1 MRSSFPRLDIGPL
14 SEYRAEDFMIS
25 RFSEY
30 LKEHQNLVFP
40 HRHSFYHLVL
50 FTEGAGSHIIDFN
63 HFQVEAG
70 QMYFMV
76 PGQVHDWR
84 FEGKP
89 EGYVVNF
96 SAFFF
101 NAFLLQSD
109 YLDYFPFLSSDSR
122 NNVLRLSK
130 QVFEKV
136 IVLFEELLTHEHG
149 EILFRKDMIR
159 VLLLQIL
166 FTVARNDV
174 SGDAKKSAKLAGI
187 HKHEWR
193 NPVIRQF
200 QKLVDRHFISMK
212 KPGAYADLLNI
223 TPNHLNA
230 LCKEHLGVQAGEV
243 VRARIVL
250 EAKRLLTNQT
260 LTISQVSDQLQ
271 FADNSYFTKFFKKE
285 TGATPEEFRGG
296 RRREEGMKE
305 EGMKEEGMKEE
316 GMKEED
322 TQ

>member
-1 MRSSFPRLDIGPL
+1 
-14 SEYRAEDFMIS
+14 MIS
-25 RFSEY
+25 RFGAY
-30 LKEHQNLVFP
+30 VKEHQNLVFP

-63 HFQVEAG
+63 HFQVEAR

-84 FEGKP
+84 FEGEP

-96 SAFFF
+96 SEFFYKE
-101 NAFLLQSD
+101 FLLQPD
-109 YLDYFPFLSSDSR
+109 YLDYFPFLGSDSR
-122 NNVLRLSK
+122 NNVTRLDEAT
-130 QVFEKV
+130 FGKV
-136 IVLFEELLTHEHG
+136 TALFEDLLIQEHG
-149 EILFRKDMIR
+149 ELLFRKDMIR

-166 FTVARNDV
+166 FAVARNDPSGHGQQSRKV
-174 SGDAKKSAKLAGI
+174 SGNPKSELK
-187 HKHEWR
+187 

-200 QKLVDRHFISMK
+200 QKLVDRHFSSMK
-212 KPGAYADLLNI
+212 QPGAYAALLNI

-250 EAKRLLTNQT
+250 EAKRLLINQA

-271 FADNSYFTKFFKKE
+271 FTDNSYFTKFFRKE
-285 TGATPEEFRGG
+285 TGSTPERW
-296 RRREEGMKE
+296 REGVLN
-305 EGMKEEGMKEE
+305 
-316 GMKEED
+316 D
-322 TQ
+322 